1 MSKSILEKKKKEL
14 TGKKSLVDDRE
25 PWY

>member
-1 MSKSILEKKKKEL
+1 MSKSILEKKKEL